1 MRPAVAIQA
10 CPGRAALAFCLLF
23 FYDRRKVLY
32 REDGESRPDDP
43 GTGNGFP
50 GVFGMEVSMY
60 REEIRISHHNRTVDG
75 VFYRPEGLRQ
85 FPVVLLSHGY
95 NGCKTDFETAAEYFS
110 QNGIGAVCFTFCGGS
125 TRDVSGFP
133 TTEMTLFTEKED
145 LCAVLDEVMSWGC
158 TDRRHIYLFGASQ
171 GGMISALTAEE
182 REKDIDGLILLYPAL
197 CIADDWNRRF
207 PNREEIPDTQE
218 LWGMLLGRRFF
229 ESIRDFDIRKQIG
242 RFRKRVLVLHGAD
255 DAVVPVS
262 YGEWAASA
270 YPNARLEIFQ
280 KEGHGFTPDG
290 DRRMEGMTM
299 AFVHECM
306 EAERKGAAWS

>member
-75 VFYRPEGLRQ
+75 VFYRPEGIRQ

-110 QNGIGAVCFTFCGGS
+110 QNGIGAVRS
-125 TRDVSGFP
+125 
-133 TTEMTLFTEKED
+133 
-145 LCAVLDEVMSWGC
+145 
-158 TDRRHIYLFGASQ
+158 
-171 GGMISALTAEE
+171 EE
-182 REKDIDGLILLYPAL
+182 R
-197 CIADDWNRRF
+197 
-207 PNREEIPDTQE
+207 
-218 LWGMLLGRRFF
+218 
-229 ESIRDFDIRKQIG
+229 
-242 RFRKRVLVLHGAD
+242 RVG
-255 DAVVPVS
+255 
-262 YGEWAASA
+262 
-270 YPNARLEIFQ
+270 
-280 KEGHGFTPDG
+280 KEC
-290 DRRMEGMTM
+290 RSR
-299 AFVHECM
+299 
-306 EAERKGAAWS
+306 WSPYH